1 MSAQTQRC
9 MGARVQ
15 ECMGAK
21 VHGYWASGLQDLG
34 APLGCRGIAP
44 LGPPQNAPG
53 IPPMGA
59 SKHPRDLYST
69 LRSPIALLGPP

>member
-1 MSAQTQRC
+1 MGAQLHECAQTQRC
-9 MGARVQ
+9 MGTRVQ

-34 APLGCRGIAP
+34 APLGCGGIAP

-53 IPPMGA
+53 TPPWE
-59 SKHPRDLYST
+59 PQST
-69 LRSPIALLGPP
+69 PGTSTALLGAP